1 MADNQDTSGPVLVA
15 DDVVEQNDPTLTED
29 AASSTASVSTS
40 IYNYR
45 RENGR
50 TYHAYKDGKYALPND
65 EQESDRLD
73 LQHNLFTITFDNKLG
88 LAPPNDADSD
98 VKNVLDIGTGT
109 GIWATDFGDEHP
121 GAKVIGVDL
130 SPIQSSFVPPNVTFQ
145 IDDIEEEWTFSHNFD
160 YIHSRFMNSSIANW
174 RDLFKRSLENLEP
187 GGYLELQE
195 ADLRVVSDDDS
206 IPKDSALSRAFDL
219 LLEASVKFGRAFA
232 SIPELADIMREVGFV
247 DVTIER
253 LKWPM
258 NPWPKEKKYKEI
270 GAWCYENFSSGLSA
284 ITMAPLTRAHGWTP
298 EEVELFLV
306 DVRKD
311 MANRSIHAYW
321 PIYSL
326 YGKKPLVETSSEAA

>member
-1 MADNQDTSGPVLVA
+1 LL
-15 DDVVEQNDPTLTED
+15 TLTP
-29 AASSTASVSTS
+29 
-40 IYNYR
+40 R
-45 RENGR
+45 
-50 TYHAYKDGKYALPND
+50 
-65 EQESDRLD
+65 
-73 LQHNLFTITFDNKLG
+73 
-88 LAPPNDADSD
+88 
-98 VKNVLDIGTGT
+98 
-109 GIWATDFGDEHP
+109 
-121 GAKVIGVDL
+121 
-130 SPIQSSFVPPNVTFQ
+130 
-145 IDDIEEEWTFSHNFD
+145 
-160 YIHSRFMNSSIANW
+160 
-174 RDLFKRSLENLEP
+174 NLEP

-321 PIYSL
+321 PMYVPDVL
-326 YGKKPLVETSSEAA
+326 Q